1 MKRYYIFN
9 RSAEKGFEEVTEAE
23 FNAIHGS
30 EEVRPYAGKV
40 YRGEISIDDVP
51 KAHRSECARIVEARE
66 KRFGRYEDLPLTG
79 EELKQIMEE
88 EHGVMTRAQARSF
101 FNKAREH
108 RF

>member
-1 MKRYYIFN
+1 MTRYYIFN
-9 RSAEKGFEEVTEAE
+9 QSAEKGFEEVTEAE
-23 FNAIHGS
+23 YNAIHGS

-40 YRGEISIDDVP
+40 YRGEMSIDDVP

-66 KRFGRYEDLPLTG
+66 KRFGKYEDLPLTG
-79 EELKQIMEE
+79 DELKKIMEE
-88 EHGVMTRAQARSF
+88 EHGVRTRAQARSF